1 MVINYACETIR
12 KVLRLPRVAM
22 GTRPFPINGALD
34 AARALLSALFLFA
47 CAALSTPAAA
57 QASNSSDTTDGEA
70 RAVIVTQNS
79 FFLVQDL
86 HFGDILAGNTAQSF
100 VRLQPNGVRTRTTG
114 NAVLVNNNH
123 QPARF
128 AGKGNPGQLVLINI
142 AQTPIFLTGP
152 GTQMRVDQFEI
163 GSSPTQIL
171 TTSPLAFTIVSSNG
185 AFNFP
190 VGARLRVNAN
200 QAPGLYTGQFTIEL
214 DYQ

>member
-1 MVINYACETIR
+1 
-12 KVLRLPRVAM
+12 M
-22 GTRPFPINGALD
+22 GTRPFTWPGAQG
-34 AARALLSALFLFA
+34 ALSAL
-47 CAALSTPAAA
+47 CAALLLLACALGTTPAAA
-57 QASNSSDTTDGEA
+57 QASNGTDSETADA
-70 RAVIVTQNS
+70 RAVIVTRNS

-86 HFGDILAGNTAQSF
+86 HFGDILAGNTAVSLI
-100 VRLQPNGVRTRTTG
+100 RLQPDGTRTRTSG

-128 AGKGNPGQLVLINI
+128 AGQGRQNQVVLISI

-163 GSSPTQIL
+163 GSTPTAIL
-171 TTSPLAFTIVSSNG
+171 TTTPASFTITSASG

-200 QAPGLYTGQFTIEL
+200 QAPGVYTGQFTINL